1 MLNVITSDVVRFCLI
16 CKFKCLSVIGGP
28 RRRTTLI
35 GCLNGDRWAITN
47 THKRF
52 WSKLDGMVES
62 VPRVERVAI
71 GADFSGRVAET
82 EVMGR
87 SIEEYIEIMLMSHPV
102 RLAKE
107 ER

>member
-1 MLNVITSDVVRFCLI
+1 
-16 CKFKCLSVIGGP
+16 
-28 RRRTTLI
+28 
-35 GCLNGDRWAITN
+35 
-47 THKRF
+47 
-52 WSKLDGMVES
+52 MVES

-82 EVMGR
+82 EKRR
-87 SIEEYIEIMLMSHPV
+87 SVEEYVEIMLMSHPV

>member
-1 MLNVITSDVVRFCLI
+1 
-16 CKFKCLSVIGGP
+16 
-28 RRRTTLI
+28 
-35 GCLNGDRWAITN
+35 
-47 THKRF
+47 
-52 WSKLDGMVES
+52 MVES

-82 EVMGR
+82 EKR
-87 SIEEYIEIMLMSHPV
+87 SVEEYVEIMLMSYPV